1 VRTHYC
7 ARCGLGHDDETRRC
21 AGCGSRL
28 AEAEARRHMLGA
40 ADAQRRGA
48 LVRQCVLALLLIM
61 CALASIAVLHA
72 Y

>member
-1 VRTHYC
+1 
-7 ARCGLGHDDETRRC
+7 
-21 AGCGSRL
+21 
-28 AEAEARRHMLGA
+28 MLGA